1 MLRAMP
7 YVPLSGWVRIGVAIF
22 SYEGQLNF
30 GVTGDWETAPD
41 IQILCAGIEEGV
53 AELRART

>member
-22 SYEGQLNF
+22 SYAGQLNF
-30 GVTGDWETAPD
+30 GVTADSETAPD
-41 IQILCAGIEEGV
+41 IEILCAGIEEGV
-53 AELRART
+53 RELLQKT